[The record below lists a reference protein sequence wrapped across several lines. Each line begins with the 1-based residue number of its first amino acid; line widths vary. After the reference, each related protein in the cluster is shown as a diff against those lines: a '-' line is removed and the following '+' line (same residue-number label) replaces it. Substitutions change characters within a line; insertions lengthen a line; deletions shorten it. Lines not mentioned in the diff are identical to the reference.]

1 MVGGSR
7 TLNDYSIRPKLTTAT
22 NYVTTINNIN
32 YNFFIYFSH
41 SCIFS
46 LMVKYR
52 FSAPY
57 DMGSNPI
64 RCSKYIYYI

>member
-1 MVGGSR
+1 MVGGIR

-22 NYVTTINNIN
+22 NYVTTIKYYIFN
-32 YNFFIYFSH
+32 YYLNL
-41 SCIFS
+41 CIFS

-57 DMGSNPI
+57 DIGSNPI
-64 RCSKYIYYI
+64 RCYKSVNHK